1 MSRHQYRR
9 AAPSRSGRRQSL
21 WLDIVTTET
30 TLAGAPS
37 VALLNSLSAA
47 ALALRPFTIVRTRG
61 TLLVLSDQS
70 GASES
75 YGAALGFAVVSLQ
88 ASNIG
93 VSAVPTPVT
102 DKGSDLFFV
111 FENLF
116 DRFQFGDNT
125 GEQSNSGRMIQY
137 DSKAMRKVNDDQ
149 DIVVTIENEIN
160 GAIVIHSARMLL
172 ELH

>member
-1 MSRHQYRR
+1 MSRHQYRSGAR
-9 AAPSRSGRRQSL
+9 SAPSRRSTI
-21 WLDIVTTET
+21 WVDVPTTET

-37 VALLNSLSAA
+37 VALINQLAA
-47 ALALRPFTIVRTRG
+47 SGLATRPFTIVRTRG

-75 YGAALGFAVVSLQ
+75 YGASLGACVVSSQ
-88 ASNIG
+88 ASAIG

-102 DKGSDLFFV
+102 DKGSDLFFM
-111 FENLF
+111 FEMLF

-137 DSKAMRKVNDDQ
+137 DSKAMRKVNEDE
-149 DIVVTIENEIN
+149 DIVFTIENEIN

-172 ELH
+172 KLH